1 MPRTRI
7 ALTPR
12 DLGAIEAMAAYGL
25 SLADIASALS
35 ISDDTLSRRK
45 ADTDAV
51 ATAIACGRAKVQAKV
66 GHALLKK
73 ALTGDVPAIRWFE
86 ATRFGY
92 SEKHSVET
100 RDTTFLDIIAEI
112 EADERAGRARLAA
125 GAE

>member
-7 ALTPR
+7 TMTTR
-12 DLGAIEAMAAYGL
+12 DLGAIEALAACEL
-25 SLADIASALS
+25 SLAEIASALS

-51 ATAIACGRAKVQAKV
+51 ATAIARGRARVQAAV
-66 GHALLKK
+66 GAALVKK

-100 RDTTFLDIIAEI
+100 RDATFEDIIAEI
-112 EADERAGRARLAA
+112 EADERAKRAAS
-125 GAE
+125 